1 MCSSQTGAGK
11 EHYVPICPRLG
22 VCGETGLGL
31 ASCRTWL
38 CCAGHLALWR
48 SLLQARGKLSA
59 SCSAFKRHKH
69 KGSRTGCGTPA
80 TICRG
85 IFTRP
90 SWLPSVHGREKVHS
104 TSLLHFHPHPCR
116 PVRWYFSFGGDG
128 GQAPQQG
135 RHCSDR
141 RLWWLPRRCGG
152 ITDLSQKGQCTA
164 LTAPHPHLRCAN
176 PPQLQTP

>member
-11 EHYVPICPRLG
+11 EHCVPIFPRLG

-90 SWLPSVHGREKVHS
+90 SGFPVYMEGKRFIQPVSFTS
-104 TSLLHFHPHPCR
+104 TLTPADQS
-116 PVRWYFSFGGDG
+116 
-128 GQAPQQG
+128 
-135 RHCSDR
+135 
-141 RLWWLPRRCGG
+141 GG
-152 ITDLSQKGQCTA
+152 ISA
-164 LTAPHPHLRCAN
+164 LVGMEGKHHNREGIV
-176 PPQLQTP
+176 QTGGCGDSHDDVVASLT